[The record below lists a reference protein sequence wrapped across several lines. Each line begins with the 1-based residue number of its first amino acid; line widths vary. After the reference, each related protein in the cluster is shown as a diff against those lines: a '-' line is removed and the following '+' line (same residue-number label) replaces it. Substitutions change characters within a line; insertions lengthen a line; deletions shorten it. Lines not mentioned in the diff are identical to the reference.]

1 MALVFEVRKENGN
14 PGFDT
19 AMISEV
25 IANLSVVYDEVF
37 VWSVDHHLAIW
48 VVGKDAA
55 FLAQTFASH
64 RNDYERVA
72 LQEGMG
78 AQQLFRKI
86 AEGKVWTEVSALKK
100 METQQ
105 CAFDLANEACSIG
118 PSLFAFVVGSL
129 SYLRTHA
136 VIYGLR
142 NSWSYAVTREDDS
155 ERASIVDIKSK
166 ETFYRFCAN

>member
-1 MALVFEVRKENGN
+1 MALVFEVRRENGN
-14 PGFDT
+14 PDFDT

-25 IANLSVVYDEVF
+25 LSSLSIVYDEVF

-64 RNDYERVA
+64 RNNYERVV

-78 AQQLFRKI
+78 AQQLFKKI
-86 AEGKVWTEVSALKK
+86 AEGKIWAEVSALKK

-105 CAFDLANEACSIG
+105 RAFDLANEACSIG
-118 PSLFAFVVGSL
+118 PHLFAFVTGSL

-142 NSWSYAVTREDDS
+142 NSWSYAVSREKDA
-155 ERASIVDIKSK
+155 ERTSIVDVKSK